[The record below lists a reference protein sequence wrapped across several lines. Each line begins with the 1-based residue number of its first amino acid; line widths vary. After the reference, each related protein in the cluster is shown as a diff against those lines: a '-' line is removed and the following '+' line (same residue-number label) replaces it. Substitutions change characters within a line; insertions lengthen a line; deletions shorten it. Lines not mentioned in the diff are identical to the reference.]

1 MDEDPGNGAADVGAE
16 PRARLRARNW
26 LSWVWLAPIFAA
38 AVVLWLAWGALAERG
53 PMITIA
59 FQSAA
64 GLQAGQTSIQYRGV
78 EVGRVERIELS
89 RDMSR
94 ILVSARM
101 TRAVKP
107 YLARGARF
115 WIVEPRV
122 GAQGISGLTTLVSG
136 EYIEMYPG
144 HGAAQRQFVGLE
156 APPLLQPD
164 TPGRAFTLTAS
175 NLASLSPGAPLSY
188 RGIRVGQIEGAA
200 LDSSGTVIN
209 IYVFVAAPYD
219 RLVHPQTRFWNQ
231 GGIDVS
237 AGAEGIHVRVGSWE
251 QLLAGG
257 IEFDTP
263 AWATDEPASAAGS
276 RFALY
281 DSASSAAR
289 FPHGTPLVYHVNFS
303 GNTRGVGPGTPV
315 ELEGTEVGQVTQAH
329 LVYDEAGQALYTASV
344 IAIDPSIL
352 QIAPS
357 AASDAASES
366 ASAADGRVIR
376 ALVAHGLRARLLTSS
391 FLTGQKIIA
400 LDMMSGVP
408 PAQIREVAGNV
419 ELPSA
424 PGADL
429 DSILENLQNSVRHID
444 QATAGPELGHS
455 LKALDAT
462 LTHLERMTAD
472 LQPQTQALIE
482 SLRTTAEAAQRTATA
497 AGALLGANPRANVDL
512 PALMQQLNSAARSVR
527 DLADYLDRH
536 PEALLRGRR

>member
-1 MDEDPGNGAADVGAE
+1 MDEEPLNDE
-16 PRARLRARNW
+16 PRARLRARSW
-26 LSWVWLAPIFAA
+26 FSWVWVAPVFAA
-38 AVVLWLAWGALAERG
+38 VVVLWLGGRALVERG

-64 GLQAGQTSIQYRGV
+64 GLLAGQTSIQYRGV
-78 EVGRVERIELS
+78 EVGRVDSLELS

-94 ILVSARM
+94 ILVRARM
-101 TRAVKP
+101 TRAVRP
-107 YLARGARF
+107 YLAQGARF

-144 HGAAQRQFVGLE
+144 HGAAQRRFVGLE
-156 APPLLQPD
+156 EPPLLQPD

-175 NLASLSPGAPLSY
+175 NLGSLAPGAPLTY
-188 RGIRVGQIEGAA
+188 RGIRVGLIEGAA
-200 LDSSGTVIN
+200 LDSSGIAIN
-209 IYVFVAAPYD
+209 IYIFVSAPYD
-219 RLVHPQTRFWNQ
+219 RLVHPQTRFWNE

-237 AGAEGIHVRVGSWE
+237 AGPEGIHVRVGSWE

-257 IEFDTP
+257 IAFDTP
-263 AWATDEPASAAGS
+263 SWAAKAPASAAGA

-289 FPHGTPLVYHVNFS
+289 FPHGTPLVYHVSFS
-303 GNTRGVGPGTPV
+303 GNTRGVSSGTPV
-315 ELEGTEVGQVTQAH
+315 ELEGTEVGQVTEAH
-329 LVYDEAGQALYTASV
+329 LVYDEAGQSLYTATV
-344 IAIDPSIL
+344 IAIDPSIV
-352 QIAPS
+352 QIAGATTS
-357 AASDAASES
+357 GTVTDA
-366 ASAADGRVIR
+366 AADGAVIR
-376 ALVAHGLRARLLTSS
+376 ALVARGLRARLLTSS

-400 LDMMSGVP
+400 LDMMTGVP
-408 PAQIREVAGNV
+408 PAQVREVAGNV

-429 DSILENLQNSVRHID
+429 DSILQNLQNSVRHID

-455 LKALDAT
+455 LKSLDAT
-462 LTHLERMTAD
+462 LTHLEQLTAD
-472 LQPQTQALIE
+472 LQPQTQSLIE
-482 SLRTTAEAAQRTATA
+482 SLRTTAEAAQRTANA

-527 DLADYLDRH
+527 DLADYLNRH
-536 PEALLRGRR
+536 PEALLRGKQ